1 MLSKKILGLF
11 KVVML
16 NFRKIIRM
24 IIFISMQ
31 CFNALIFLNH
41 INLLGNYSNF
51 AKNHNFKI
59 NSVEIEEN
67 L

>member
-1 MLSKKILGLF
+1 MF
-11 KVVML
+11 
-16 NFRKIIRM
+16 NFRNKIRM
-24 IIFISMQ
+24 IAFISMR
-31 CFNALIFLNH
+31 CFKAVIFLNH
-41 INLLGNYSNF
+41 INLLSNYSNF

>member
-1 MLSKKILGLF
+1 
-11 KVVML
+11 ML
-16 NFRKIIRM
+16 NFRKKIRM

-31 CFNALIFLNH
+31 YFNAIIFLNH

-51 AKNHNFKI
+51 AKNYNFKI

>member
-1 MLSKKILGLF
+1 
-11 KVVML
+11 ML
-16 NFRKIIRM
+16 NFRKKIRM
-24 IIFISMQ
+24 IIFIRIK
-31 CFNALIFLNH
+31 CFNAIIFLNR
-41 INLLGNYSNF
+41 IDLLGDYSSF